1 MLRPHMKT
9 TRPVAD
15 LRAGRNDW
23 YRIENSANTD
33 TTEIYIYDE
42 IGYFGV
48 TASDF
53 VRELQNVRS
62 SNIDLHLNTPGGD
75 VFDGVAIYNALL
87 NHRAQV
93 TTYVDSLAASA
104 GSFIAMAGDTRY
116 IAKTAQMMI
125 HDAWGMGLGNAKDL
139 RSLADLL
146 DMNSDNIAGIY
157 ADRAGGTKA
166 SWRKAMEAE
175 TWYTA
180 AESVK
185 AGLATEVM
193 SANGQST
200 DNSFDLSIFNYA
212 GRRNAPAPVL
222 DSALEIQTKQP
233 ESIYENHLDLEEIR
247 RVMMEVFQ

>member
-1 MLRPHMKT
+1 MLRPYMKT

-23 YRIENSANTD
+23 FRIENSATNSD
-33 TTEIYIYDE
+33 TTKIYIYDE

-53 VRELQNVRS
+53 VRELQNVKTQ
-62 SNIDLHLNTPGGD
+62 NIDLHLNTPGGD

-87 NHRAQV
+87 NHRATV

-125 HDAWGMGLGNAKDL
+125 HDAHGLAIGNATDM
-139 RSLADLL
+139 RELADLL
-146 DMNSDNIAGIY
+146 EMHSDNIAGIY
-157 ADRAGGTKA
+157 ADRAGGTTA
-166 SWRKAMEAE
+166 SWRKSMKAE

-180 AESVK
+180 AEAVK
-185 AGLATEVM
+185 ANLAT
-193 SANGQST
+193 SILDASGNTQN
-200 DNSFDLSIFNYA
+200 NSWDLSVYNFA
-212 GRRNAPAPVL
+212 GREKAPEPVIESTL
-222 DSALEIQTKQP
+222 GIQTKQP
-233 ESIYENHLDLEEIR
+233 ESIADTLDLDEIR